1 LTLPA
6 DSKTAIDG
14 MNEFVKSR
22 VSRYYWEDDINCATT
37 TLNIL
42 AEHFG
47 IELDWQV
54 RHAALGMHGAG
65 EYGAQCGLVEG
76 ALMFL
81 GIIGREKGLE
91 DETVVQA
98 CRSFAGAFEQRFG
111 SLNCA
116 VLRPQGFK
124 EENPPHL
131 CEPLTCTAVEF
142 SLSFVT
148 DWLER
153 PEAAPTKRG
162 S

>member
-1 LTLPA
+1 
-6 DSKTAIDG
+6 

-22 VSRYYWEDDINCATT
+22 VAKYYWEDDINCAAT

-47 IELDWQV
+47 IELHRQV
-54 RHAALGMHGAG
+54 MHTALGMHGAG

-81 GIIGREKGLE
+81 GIIGREKGLS
-91 DETVVQA
+91 DEAVVEA
-98 CRSFAGAFEQRFG
+98 CREFAGAFERRFG

-116 VLRPQGFK
+116 VLRPQGFR

-131 CEPLTCTAVEF
+131 CEALTCDAVEF
-142 SLSFVT
+142 SLGFVT

-153 PEAAPTKRG
+153 
-162 S
+162 